1 MRKELAFI
9 FFYVG
14 AFGISDYVVRYFNLE
29 HGGYLLYY
37 ALMFLIGFI
46 LYKSI

>member
-14 AFGISDYVVRYFNLE
+14 AFGISDYVVRYFKLE
-29 HGGYLLYY
+29 HRGYLLYY
-37 ALMFLIGFI
+37 ILMFAVGFA
-46 LYKSI
+46 LYKNI

>member
-9 FFYVG
+9 FFYVS
-14 AFGISDYVVRYFNLE
+14 AFGISDYVVRYFRLKQ
-29 HGGYLLYY
+29 GGYLLYY
-37 ALMFLIGFI
+37 ILMFAIGFI